1 MKQKPFVAISVVTDD
16 IRPHEVRGRLIKIE
30 MVKNHLD
37 GKIEILSEFVNP
49 ERTMT
54 MGMQIDKG
62 IINDTLQNA
71 LPFHGI
77 AHRILDF
84 IGGYVLVGREM
95 EKTIY
100 PMLLRE
106 FKDVYTIFDVKNRID
121 IDVLFSKMEDCL
133 GKASLDF
140 YGKHDSG
147 SEARNIHAIFIEQM
161 RRYY

>member
-62 IINDTLQNA
+62 IIKTTPARLINKPSTQNKSNVEE
-71 LPFHGI
+71 I
-77 AHRILDF
+77 
-84 IGGYVLVGREM
+84 
-95 EKTIY
+95 K
-100 PMLLRE
+100 
-106 FKDVYTIFDVKNRID
+106 
-121 IDVLFSKMEDCL
+121 
-133 GKASLDF
+133 SL
-140 YGKHDSG
+140 SPPI
-147 SEARNIHAIFIEQM
+147 NISTHTS
-161 RRYY
+161 